1 MITVLVIII
10 PICIATMIGEWVIA
24 LPEKMETRR
33 YAHFLSAKC
42 KRDYGW

>member
-1 MITVLVIII
+1 MITALVILI
-10 PICIATMIGEWVIA
+10 PICIVTMIGEWVMS

-33 YAHFLSAKC
+33 YAHFLKIKC